1 MRIDQK
7 LNFVFPIETPN
18 HGTAYVHSMPVGRV
32 VFESFYSVLG
42 KVFTTCFEGED
53 PKHIALTAPQVAY
66 PALKRLAVSSNT
78 WEGQDGVKA
87 GLINEIIRLTSVMFA
102 GENGWEF
109 LPMDVV
115 TKRGIF
121 DEDCEAEVLS
131 ALVFFTSIS
140 KVAPKTLA
148 GTFLEMAGS
157 LRSWQFTSLG
167 CMEFMTSLP
176 TLTREEITIEKQSQV
191 IS

>member
-18 HGTAYVHSMPVGRV
+18 HGTAYVYSMPVGRS
-32 VFESFYSVLG
+32 VFENFYSVLG

-66 PALKRLAVSSNT
+66 PALKTISSNNGS
-78 WEGQDGVKA
+78 WDGQNGVKN
-87 GLINEIIRLTSVMFA
+87 GLINEIIRLTTIMVV
-102 GENGWEF
+102 GENGWEM

-157 LRSWQFTSLG
+157 LRNWRFISLG
-167 CMEFMTSLP
+167 CMEYMNSLP
-176 TLTREEITIEKQSQV
+176 TSTGKEITTEKQSQV

>member
-1 MRIDQK
+1 MRIDQR

-18 HGTAYVHSMPVGRV
+18 NDTVYVHSMPIGRV

-53 PKHIALTAPQVAY
+53 PKHVALTAPQVAY
-66 PALKRLAVSSNT
+66 PALKKLAMSNGT
-78 WEGQDGVKA
+78 WEGQNGVKA
-87 GLINEIIRLTSVMFA
+87 GLINEIIRLTSIMFI
-102 GENGWEF
+102 GDNGWEM
-109 LPMDVV
+109 LPMDAA
-115 TKRGIF
+115 TKRGIL

-131 ALVFFTSIS
+131 SLVFFTSIS

-157 LRSWQFTSLG
+157 LRSWQFSYLG
-167 CMEFMTSLP
+167 CMEFMSSLP
-176 TLTREEITIEKQSQV
+176 TSTDSVPTIENQSSV

>member
-18 HGTAYVHSMPVGRV
+18 HGTAYVYSMPVGRI

-66 PALKRLAVSSNT
+66 PALKKLAMSTNT
-78 WEGQDGVKA
+78 WEGQDGVKM
-87 GLINEIIRLTSVMFA
+87 GLINEIVRLTTIVFA
-102 GENGWEF
+102 GENGWEN

-115 TKRGIF
+115 VKRGIF

-157 LRSWQFTSLG
+157 LRDWRFTSLG
-167 CMEFMTSLP
+167 CTEFTNSLQTSTGEP
-176 TLTREEITIEKQSQV
+176 STIEKQSQV

>member
-18 HGTAYVHSMPVGRV
+18 NGVAYVYSLPIGRV
-32 VFESFYSVLG
+32 VFESYYSVLG
-42 KVFTTCFEGED
+42 KVFTTCFEGQD

-66 PALKRLAVSSNT
+66 PALKTISKADNT
-78 WEGQDGVKA
+78 WEGTAGVKA
-87 GLINEIIRLTSVMFA
+87 GLINEIIRLTSVMVISD
-102 GENGWEF
+102 NGWETI
-109 LPMDVV
+109 PMDLAI
-115 TKRGIF
+115 KRGIF

-140 KVAPKTLA
+140 KVAPKQLA

-157 LRSWQFTSLG
+157 LRNWQFTSLG
-167 CMEFMTSLP
+167 CMEFKNSLP
-176 TLTREEITIEKQSQV
+176 TSTEDKDTIPNQSQV

>member
-7 LNFVFPIETPN
+7 LNFVFPIETPK

-66 PALKRLAVSSNT
+66 PALKNISANSGT
-78 WEGQDGVKA
+78 WEGQSGVKA
-87 GLINEIIRLTSVMFA
+87 GLVNEIIRLTSVAFI
-102 GENGWEF
+102 GEHGWET
-109 LPMDVV
+109 LPLDIV

-157 LRSWQFTSLG
+157 LRNWQFTSLG
-167 CMEFMTSLP
+167 CMEFMSSLP
-176 TLTREEITIEKQSQV
+176 TSTDKEITTENQSQV